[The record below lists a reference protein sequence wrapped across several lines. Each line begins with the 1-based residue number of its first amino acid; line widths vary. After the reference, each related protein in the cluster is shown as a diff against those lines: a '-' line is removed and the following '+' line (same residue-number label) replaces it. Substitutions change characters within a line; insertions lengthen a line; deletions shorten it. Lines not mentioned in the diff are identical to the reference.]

1 MSTAFGPL
9 FIAATFALN
18 ALKVEPFATY
28 FYLFAWC
35 GLIFSFDQLI
45 RKREGASLVGR
56 CGVGGF
62 VQLLLWSAAFWY
74 FFELVNYRLQNW
86 YYIFVEDDEALRTFF
101 SILSFATVFPGI
113 FWIEHYLGL
122 RGTAAEVRWKPWRFS
137 PRSLYCMQAIGALF
151 FALPLLW
158 PSYFF
163 PLVWGAVVLLVAPLN
178 YRRGID
184 GLLRQLQRGEYG
196 PLLRILLAGLLAGLL
211 WESLN
216 FWARAKWIYPVPF
229 FEELKLF
236 EMPLLGFG
244 GFPPFALECTVFYRL
259 LVYERLAPAF
269 GCYDS
274 QRRQPRAAWVR
285 WVAVALAVAASLGI
299 DRYEY
304 LTMAST
310 TPSLARVEA
319 LDAETQVVLQ
329 AHGVRYLTDLEGWY
343 GRAVWRDVEGALDA
357 VQRERLQRLAE
368 LYLHEGIGVES
379 GNLLWRAGIESL
391 GQLAKLTD
399 GQVLERMRAVA
410 EGGQR
415 LPPAARV
422 RVWIRRAQRAPAA
435 L

>member
-1 MSTAFGPL
+1 MILALGPL

-35 GLIFSFDQLI
+35 GLIFFFDQLI
-45 RKREGASLVGR
+45 RRREGASLVVR

-62 VQLLLWSAAFWY
+62 VQLLLWSAVCWY
-74 FFELVNYRLQNW
+74 FFELVNFRLQNW
-86 YYIFVEDDEALRTFF
+86 YYIFVDDDAVLRTVF

-113 FWIEHYLGL
+113 FWLEHYLFLRGVGVKVQWKKWSFLPRGL
-122 RGTAAEVRWKPWRFS
+122 RV
-137 PRSLYCMQAIGALF
+137 MQGVGVLF

-163 PLVWGAVVLLVAPLN
+163 PLVWGAVVLLVAPVN
-178 YRRGID
+178 YRRGLD

-216 FWARAKWIYPVPF
+216 FWARAKWIYTVPF
-229 FEELKLF
+229 FEEFKLF

-244 GFPPFALECTVFYRL
+244 GFPPFALECAVLYRL

-269 GCYDS
+269 GIYG
-274 QRRQPRAAWVR
+274 QVRATRLAPGAR
-285 WVAVALAVAASLGI
+285 ALAVGLALVAILAI

-304 LTMAST
+304 LTMASV
-310 TPSLARVEA
+310 TPKVERVES
-319 LDAETQVVLQ
+319 LDGPTKTVLRELG
-329 AHGVRYLTDLEGWY
+329 AVYLTDLEGWS
-343 GRAVWRDVEGALDA
+343 GRELWAALDSELNA
-357 VQRERLQRLAE
+357 EQTEDLRRLSA
-368 LYLHEGIGVES
+368 LYLHEGIGVDS
-379 GNLLWRAGIESL
+379 GNMLVRAGIGSL
-391 GQLAKLTD
+391 EELAQAGDIELMRRLETVANGQP
-399 GQVLERMRAVA
+399 
-410 EGGQR
+410 

-422 RVWIRRAQRAPAA
+422 RVWIRRAQRARAA

>member
-1 MSTAFGPL
+1 MSTALGLL

-18 ALKVEPFATY
+18 ALRVEPFATY

-45 RKREGASLVGR
+45 RAREGASLVVR
-56 CGVGGF
+56 CGLGGF
-62 VQLLLWSAAFWY
+62 VQLLLWSAACWY
-74 FFELVNYRLQNW
+74 FFELVNFRLQNW
-86 YYIFVEDDEALRTFF
+86 YYVFVEDDEGLRTLF

-122 RGTAAEVRWKPWRFS
+122 RGIGANMRWKKWRFS
-137 PRSLYCMQAIGALF
+137 PRSLYCMQVIGALF

-163 PLVWGAVVLLVAPLN
+163 PLVWGAVVLLVAPVN

-184 GLLRQLQRGEYG
+184 GLLRPLQRGEYG

-216 FWARAKWIYPVPF
+216 FWARAKWIYTVPF

-244 GFPPFALECTVFYRL
+244 GFPPFALECAVLYRL
-259 LVYERLAPAF
+259 LAYERLVPAF
-269 GCYDS
+269 GAYAETRA
-274 QRRQPRAAWVR
+274 QPLALGRR
-285 WVAVALAVAASLGI
+285 ALAIALALAAILAI

-304 LTMAST
+304 LTTASV
-310 TPSLARVEA
+310 TPAIERVES
-319 LDAETQVVLQ
+319 LDGATKAVLR
-329 AHGVRYLTDLEGWY
+329 AHGAIYLTDLEGWY
-343 GRAVWRDVEGALDA
+343 GRDVWRALA
-357 VQRERLQRLAE
+357 GELSAEQYENLQRLSA
-368 LYLHEGIGVES
+368 LYLHEGIGVDS
-379 GNLLWRAGIESL
+379 GNMLVRAGIFSL
-391 GQLAKLTD
+391 EDLA
-399 GQVLERMRAVA
+399 QVGDIELMRRLEAVA
-410 EGGQR
+410 NGQS

-422 RVWIRRAQRAPAA
+422 RVWIRRAPRARAA